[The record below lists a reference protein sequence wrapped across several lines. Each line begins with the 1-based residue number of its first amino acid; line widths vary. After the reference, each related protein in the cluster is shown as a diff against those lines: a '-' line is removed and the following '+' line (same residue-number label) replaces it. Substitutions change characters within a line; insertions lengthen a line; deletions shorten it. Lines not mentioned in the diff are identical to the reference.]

1 MREAESFARAV
12 ESHFPG
18 KLRELY
24 EIMAARQQR
33 LRKRVLFAANLA
45 LLASAALA
53 VWAMYSYR
61 QYPAYLIFLVLGAVA
76 FLWFML
82 VIVVI
87 NELLPDKIYKREFI
101 DFQKEIPADIMVN
114 IKKFQR
120 DFQIDFR
127 YRPFVV
133 RRRPRH
139 AGGSGGGRGAV
150 SDAGGDA
157 GG

>member
-1 MREAESFARAV
+1 MREAESFACAV

-24 EIMAARQQR
+24 DMIAARQQR
-33 LRKRVLFAANLA
+33 SRKRVLFAASIAFLT
-45 LLASAALA
+45 SAALA
-53 VWAMYSYR
+53 VWAMYSHPE
-61 QYPAYLIFLVLGAVA
+61 YPAYLSFLVPGAVS
-76 FLWFML
+76 FSLFML

-87 NELLPDKIYKREFI
+87 NDLIPDTIYKREFI

-139 AGGSGGGRGAV
+139 AGGSGGGGGAV
-150 SDAGGDA
+150 SDAGG
-157 GG
+157 G